1 LLVFLLVV
9 YQENQEGVA
18 GLQSL
23 MEGEGLEAIL
33 VLPRN
38 NERGDIAVAL
48 ELQELDVGG
57 KSQIAQ
63 RVFDLT
69 QLCNCDTLRNDL
81 IFPIHASRSET
92 S

>member
-1 LLVFLLVV
+1 LLVV

-38 NERGDIAVAL
+38 NEGGI
-48 ELQELDVGG
+48 LQ
-57 KSQIAQ
+57 
-63 RVFDLT
+63 
-69 QLCNCDTLRNDL
+69 
-81 IFPIHASRSET
+81 
-92 S
+92 